1 MKPTFDTSI
10 ILKSK
15 ILKILIILGVA
26 FLLYVFHFYMLAFIL
41 VLVAI
46 FLGFVYR
53 NPERYVYRNEAQIL
67 CPIDGTVDAI
77 DGNRIFI
84 NMSLCNCSVV
94 RMPEDGMFTIL
105 EKHNGIAMSPF
116 MPKAKLLNER
126 ISVGFNKLKL
136 EFFSGCFNDKYEFYN
151 QGFELSKGDRIGSL
165 VHGLAILTLD
175 ESMEPC
181 VKLGQQIKAAETTL
195 CKVIKG

>member
-15 ILKILIILGVA
+15 ILKILIVLGVA
-26 FLLYVFHFYMLAFIL
+26 FLFYVFHFQTLAFVL

-53 NPERYVYRNEAQIL
+53 NPERYVYRNETQIL
-67 CPIDGTVDAI
+67 SPVDGTVDAI
-77 DGNRIFI
+77 DGNRIFVD
-84 NMSLCNCSVV
+84 MSLCNCSVV

-126 ISVGFNKLKL
+126 VIVVFNKLRL
-136 EFFSGCFNDKYEFYN
+136 EFLSGCFNDTYEFYN
-151 QGFELSKGDRIGSL
+151 QGFDLSKGDRIGSF
-165 VHGLAILTLD
+165 VNGLAILTLD

-181 VKLGQQIKAAETTL
+181 VKLGQKIKAAETTL
-195 CKVIKG
+195 CQVIKG